1 MEHVYAPTP
10 DLYDSDTAARV
21 KYHINTLYPL
31 LSNFAKYR
39 CCCKLGLN
47 VIIHPNGQLQIIAT
61 LVKTH
66 TCYRLTQDITLNK
79 FIVIKDQ
86 LKRAIFEM
94 AQPLM
99 PSSTYEMSTQAL
111 QEGVSKTVY
120 STSRSSVPLAVSVD
134 LKEKVQGI

>member
-1 MEHVYAPTP
+1 MEHVYAPTH
-10 DLYDSDTAARV
+10 DLYDPDTAARI

-31 LSNFAKYR
+31 LNNFAKYR
-39 CCCKLGLN
+39 FRCKLGLN

-61 LVKTH
+61 LVTTH
-66 TCYRLTQDITLNK
+66 TRYRLTKDITLTK

-99 PSSTYEMSTQAL
+99 PSSTYCARCL
-111 QEGVSKTVY
+111 HKHY
-120 STSRSSVPLAVSVD
+120 R
-134 LKEKVQGI
+134 KECLRLYIPHQDQVFHWQYQ

>member
-1 MEHVYAPTP
+1 MEHIYAPTP
-10 DLYDSDTAARV
+10 DLYDLDTADRI

-31 LSNFAKYR
+31 LNNFAKYH
-39 CCCKLGLN
+39 CHCKLGLN

-61 LVKTH
+61 LVTTRTH
-66 TCYRLTQDITLNK
+66 YRLTQDITLNK

-99 PSSTYEMSTQAL
+99 PLSTYCVRCLHRHYRKECLRLYIPPQD
-111 QEGVSKTVY
+111 QVY
-120 STSRSSVPLAVSVD
+120 HW
-134 LKEKVQGI
+134 QYQ

>member
-10 DLYDSDTAARV
+10 DLYDPDTAARI

-31 LSNFAKYR
+31 LNNFAKYR
-39 CCCKLGLN
+39 CRCKLGLN

-61 LVKTH
+61 LVKTR

-99 PSSTYEMSTQAL
+99 PSNTYCTRCLHKHYRKECLRLYIPSQD
-111 QEGVSKTVY
+111 QVY
-120 STSRSSVPLAVSVD
+120 HW
-134 LKEKVQGI
+134 QYQ